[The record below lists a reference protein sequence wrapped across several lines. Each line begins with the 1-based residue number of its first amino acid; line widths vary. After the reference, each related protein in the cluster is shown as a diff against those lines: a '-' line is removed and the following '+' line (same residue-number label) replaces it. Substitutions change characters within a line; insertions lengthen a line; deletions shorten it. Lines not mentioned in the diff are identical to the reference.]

1 MSAALTDQLRIDA
14 GAALLASR
22 FDTLIEAGG
31 VDRSGNR
38 PPNVP
43 EQMFD
48 LSAYYSL
55 RAAPLTFGAT
65 VRHDGVFYTSN
76 ANNFRVAARTTLD
89 AQVSWRA
96 PFGRLTLRGRNL
108 FNTLYADWSGYG
120 ATQVYLGAPRSFDL
134 TLTRSF

>member
-1 MSAALTDQLRIDA
+1 
-14 GAALLASR
+14 
-22 FDTLIEAGG
+22 
-31 VDRSGNR
+31 
-38 PPNVP
+38 
-43 EQMFD
+43 MFD

-65 VRHDGVFYTSN
+65 VRHDGDFYTSN
-76 ANNFRVAARTTLD
+76 ANTYRVAARTVVD

-108 FNTLYADWSGYG
+108 FDALYADWSGYG
-120 ATQVYLGAPRSFDL
+120 ATQVYLGAPRSVDL